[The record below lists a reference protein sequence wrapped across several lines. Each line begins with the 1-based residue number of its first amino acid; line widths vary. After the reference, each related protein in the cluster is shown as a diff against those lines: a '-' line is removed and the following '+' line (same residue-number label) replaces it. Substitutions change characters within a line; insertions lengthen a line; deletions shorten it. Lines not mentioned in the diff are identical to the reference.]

1 MSKHD
6 LEKLIHAFICS
17 RVDHCNGLFTG
28 LPKKAKQLHLVKN
41 AAARVLTEIID
52 HIITILTQAA
62 SKSQN

>member
-17 RVDHCNGLFTG
+17 RVDYCNGLFTG

-41 AAARVLTEIID
+41 RVLMKIID
-52 HIITILTQAA
+52 HSITILTQAA